1 MILKNIVLFLILALL
16 CGCSHK
22 RAEINRY
29 SGFEQT
35 ISVKSTK
42 IEIPP
47 VLLYPRNLFLLKD
60 RLIVLNEKT
69 DTLFQVFSMP
79 ELEYQGQFGIKGEGP
94 NDFHLPSIQAV
105 SYTEFG
111 FILSDLNKLKAINW
125 ENSEPHITSTDM
137 PYQFQYFN
145 GLMELK
151 DSLYC
156 CNTEYGSEYELR
168 FLYPD
173 GNYEELGV
181 YPEEVK
187 PRFKDALARNQAYNS
202 LLAAKPDGTCV
213 AVFYQHL
220 RRYRIYNAN
229 GELKTDNVLDILPCQ
244 ELPDVRDE
252 NRYIH
257 PIALYATDRYI
268 YTLNLDMTVNEI
280 SNKVSNPSI
289 QLFDWEGHP
298 LKRYQLDRYISSF
311 IVDEQNGTFYGVFVE
326 DENSIYKFEL

>member
-79 ELEYQGQFGIKGEGP
+79 EFEYQGQFGIKGEGP

-105 SYTEFG
+105 SYTESG

-257 PIALYATDRYI
+257 PIALYATNRYI
-268 YTLNLDMTVNEI
+268 YTLNLDMTANEI

-311 IVDEQNGTFYGVFVE
+311 IVDEQNGIFYGVFVE